1 MESRNLCFLGQP
13 RVQDSNYTQG
23 TWALLHHYFFF
34 ICASQGHHVAKC
46 RCQFWVLISLTFK
59 LNLTQFTLWYL
70 SLSVRAIS
78 TFCFIPI
85 VIFLLPHGLYFL
97 IHFCCFL
104 QFSAPLHLKEIPG
117 SPIGSF
123 LFYTKK
129 KIYSLDDFIQF
140 YCFKCHLYADNF
152 QIYISSLDFF
162 PRLPAP
168 VSMTTWRPN
177 RQPEP
182 NITETPVS
190 RSTASHA
197 LLSWEVPDESGISL
211 FHN

>member
-1 MESRNLCFLGQP
+1 M
-13 RVQDSNYTQG
+13 
-23 TWALLHHYFFF
+23 LLNAGVNSGSSSPWPLSWIWHSLHFD
-34 ICASQGHHVAKC
+34 
-46 RCQFWVLISLTFK
+46 ISP
-59 LNLTQFTLWYL
+59 
-70 SLSVRAIS
+70 SLSEQFLHFVL
-78 TFCFIPI
+78 
-85 VIFLLPHGLYFL
+85 FLLW
-97 IHFCCFL
+97 
-104 QFSAPLHLKEIPG
+104 FSCYLTDYTFSFTFAAFSNFLHLYTWKRSQAHPLDP
-117 SPIGSF
+117 SSF
-123 LFYTKK
+123 IQKK